1 MLLRKTV
8 FIITLSLLFIQ
19 CKEEEKPVVL
29 KPGIWRG
36 TIKTQNQSIPF
47 NFNIIKKGNRIQ
59 ISLING
65 KETLT
70 IDEVS
75 LLEDSLSFNLHIFD
89 AEIKARIVN
98 DSLKGY
104 YRKNFAN
111 NYSLPFEA
119 VHGKYSPFD
128 RVKNNT
134 TFNGKWE
141 TKFINS
147 EGDQQ
152 SGIGLFEVN
161 DTSFT
166 GTFLTATGDY
176 RYLNGYTLQDTMFL
190 YSFDGDHLYK
200 FRGVKSADTIQGEF
214 WSGKTG
220 YKTFKAIKNEKIE
233 LPDAYSLTYLKKG
246 YDKIDFSFKDL
257 QGNMVSL
264 EDPRY
269 QNKVVLIQI
278 LGTWCPNCMDET
290 RFLADWYKKNKHRG
304 VEIIGLAYERKPD
317 FTYAKTRVQKMKE
330 IMGVDY
336 EVLIAGV
343 STTESASESLPMLN
357 QIISFPTSIT
367 IDKTGTVRKIHTGF
381 NGPATG
387 KYYDEFVR
395 EFNLL
400 MDTLLNE

>member
-1 MLLRKTV
+1 MLLRKIV
-8 FIITLSLLFIQ
+8 FLITFSLLFIQ

-29 KPGIWRG
+29 KTGIWRG
-36 TIKTQNQSIPF
+36 TIKAQNQSIPF
-47 NFNIIKKGNRIQ
+47 NFNIIKTGDRIQ
-59 ISLING
+59 INLING
-65 KETLT
+65 KETIT

-75 LLEDSLSFNLHIFD
+75 LLDDSLSFNLHIFD

-104 YRKNFAN
+104 YRKNFAKD
-111 NYSLPFEA
+111 YSLPFEA
-119 VHGKYSPFD
+119 VHGKNNRFD

-134 TFNGKWE
+134 AFSGKWE
-141 TKFINS
+141 TIFTNS

-152 SGIGLFEVN
+152 SGIGLFEAR

-166 GTFLTATGDY
+166 GTILTSTGDY
-176 RYLNGYTLQDTMFL
+176 RYLDGYALQDTMFL

-233 LPDAYSLTYLKKG
+233 LPDAYSLTNLKKG
-246 YDKIDFSFKDL
+246 FDKIDFSFKDL

-264 EDPRY
+264 KDPRY
-269 QNKVVLIQI
+269 QNKVVLVQI

-290 RFLADWYKKNKHRG
+290 RFLADWYRKNKHRG
-304 VEIIGLAYERKPD
+304 VEIVGLAYERKPD
-317 FTYAKTRVQKMKE
+317 FTYAKARVQKMKE

-357 QIISFPTSIT
+357 KIISFPTSIV

-387 KYYDEFVR
+387 KYYEEFVR

>member
-1 MLLRKTV
+1 MLKHKIV
-8 FIITLSLLFIQ
+8 FLLIFSLLFIT
-19 CKEEEKPVVL
+19 CKEEEKPIFL
-29 KPGIWRG
+29 KTGIWRG

-47 NFNIIKKGNRIQ
+47 NFNIIKKGGRIQ
-59 ISLING
+59 IKLMNG

-75 LLEDSLSFNLHIFD
+75 LLDDSLSFNLHIFD

-104 YRKNFAN
+104 YRKNFVN

-119 VHGKYSPFD
+119 VHGKNKRFD
-128 RVKNNT
+128 RIKNNT

-141 TKFINS
+141 TIFTNS

-152 SGIGLFEVN
+152 SGIGLFEAS

-176 RYLNGYTLQDTMFL
+176 RYLDGYTLQDTMFL

-220 YKTFKAIKNEKIE
+220 YRTFKAIKNEEIE

-246 YDKIDFSFKDL
+246 YDRIDFSFKDL

-264 EDPRY
+264 KDPRY
-269 QNKVVLIQI
+269 RNKVVLVQI

-290 RFLADWYKKNKHRG
+290 RFLADWHKKNKHRG

-357 QIISFPTSIT
+357 QIISFPTSIV

-387 KYYDEFVR
+387 KYYDEFIR